1 MDNRINQNKI
11 NNIKF
16 RGAKPSNIHNG
27 LEKGVEKMDE
37 LVKKMVA
44 DLKNKAKDR
53 NNVPSKGPFDVVW
66 EEFENPDKSLN
77 ATHFLLKISVPKV
90 KGAEDKRYLEVA
102 AVKRG
107 SQYGAES
114 VIGLGS
120 TQEIVDKLSEQGIEQ
135 ILKEKFIKLAK
146 SLEDV

>member
-16 RGAKPSNIHNG
+16 SGVKPSNVNSG
-27 LEKGVEKMDE
+27 LTKGVEKMEE
-37 LVKKMVA
+37 LVKKMVS
-44 DLKNKAKDR
+44 DLKNKAKNKDI
-53 NNVPSKGPFDVVW
+53 VPSKGDFDVVW
-66 EEFENPDKSLN
+66 EEFENPDKSLS

-90 KGAEDKRYLEVA
+90 PGAEDKRYLEAA

-114 VIGLGS
+114 VICLGS
-120 TQEIVDKLSEQGIEQ
+120 TQEVLDKLNEQGIEQ
-135 ILKEKFIKLAK
+135 IIKEKFIKLAK
-146 SLEDV
+146 GLEDI

>member
-16 RGAKPSNIHNG
+16 RGVKPSNINNS
-27 LEKGVEKMDE
+27 LAKGVEKMDE
-37 LVKKMVA
+37 LVKKMVS
-44 DLKNKAKDR
+44 DLKNKAKDKSK
-53 NNVPSKGPFDVVW
+53 VPAKGEFDVVW

-90 KGAEDKRYLEVA
+90 KGAEDKRYLEAA

-120 TQEIVDKLSEQGIEQ
+120 TQEIVDKLNERGIEQ
-135 ILKEKFIKLAK
+135 IIKEKFIKLAK
-146 SLEDV
+146 DLEDI